1 MLNVGRIIRVL
12 AIVGFASLLVVTSV
26 GCKTT
31 YTLQAIIASPRT
43 VNLAPSESQQLTVT
57 AGYDKGA
64 SLNVTTGCTFR
75 TTAEAIATV
84 TTTGIIKGI
93 AAGSANIVVSYTE
106 NRMTKTSTVTV
117 TVK

>member
-1 MLNVGRIIRVL
+1 VGRIIRLLVIL
-12 AIVGFASLLVVTSV
+12 GLASLLVVTSV
-26 GCKTT
+26 GCKAT

-43 VNLAPSESQQLTVT
+43 VVLAPSESQQLTVT

-64 SLNVTTGCTFR
+64 SLIVTTGSTFR

-84 TTTGIIKGI
+84 TTTGTIMGI
-93 AAGSANIVVSYTE
+93 AAGSANVVVSYTE
-106 NRMTKTSTVTV
+106 SRVTKTFTVPV